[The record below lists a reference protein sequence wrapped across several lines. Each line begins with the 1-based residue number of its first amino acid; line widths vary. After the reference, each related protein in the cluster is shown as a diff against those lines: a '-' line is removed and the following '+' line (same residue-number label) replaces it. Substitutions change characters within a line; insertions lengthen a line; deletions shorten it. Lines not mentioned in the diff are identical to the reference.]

1 MTSIAVD
8 AMGGDHAP
16 RAEVEGAIAA
26 ARELGVRVILVGK
39 EDGIRRELSR
49 HPHQGLPLDVV
60 HANEVITMDDHA
72 VKAVRSKRDS
82 SIIVAARMV
91 RDGKAQ
97 GVVSAGNPGAAM
109 VTLKRVWGALPG
121 GDRPA
126 LAGIFPTSRGTMAI
140 MVDVGANVDCKP
152 ENLEQFAV
160 MGEIY
165 SRAIFSIL
173 RPRVGLLSI
182 GEEQHKG
189 NELTREAYGLLQKL
203 PLDFLGNVEGRD
215 LYNGKADVI
224 ICDGFIGNV
233 ALKISEGLVET
244 IKYMLKEALSSTL
257 SAKVGYVLSRQAFA
271 DFKKRLDYSEFG
283 GAPLL
288 GVKGCAI
295 VCHGSSNANAIKNA
309 VRVAA
314 EYAGRH
320 INERIAA
327 ELSQA
332 GHADGKAKAIAKAV
346 SSDSAKE
353 SPQ

>member
-26 ARELGVRVILVGK
+26 ARELGVRVILVGREEVVRK
-39 EDGIRRELSR
+39 EMSKHHGA
-49 HPHQGLPLDVV
+49 GLPLEVV
-60 HANEVITMDDHA
+60 NASEAITMDDHA
-72 VKAVRSKRDS
+72 AKAVRSKRDS
-82 SIIVAARMV
+82 SMRVASRLV
-91 RDGKAQ
+91 RDGKAK
-97 GVVSAGNPGAAM
+97 GVVSAGNTGAFMAT
-109 VTLKRVWGALPG
+109 VKIVCGALPG
-121 GDRPA
+121 VDRPA

-152 ENLEQFAV
+152 QHLEQFAI

-165 SRAIFSIL
+165 SRAIFGIL

-182 GEEQHKG
+182 GEEEHKG
-189 NELTREAYGLLQKL
+189 NELTREAYTRLKAL

-224 ICDGFIGNV
+224 VCDGFIGNV

-257 SAKVGYVLSRQAFA
+257 TAKVGYVLSRQAYA
-271 DFKKRLDYSEFG
+271 DFRKRLDYSEYG

-288 GVKGCAI
+288 GIKGCAI

-309 VRVAA
+309 IRVAA
-314 EYAGRH
+314 EYTDRS
-320 INERIAA
+320 INERIEQELKTKAA
-327 ELSQA
+327 GEAA
-332 GHADGKAKAIAKAV
+332 GDAK
-346 SSDSAKE
+346 
-353 SPQ
+353 